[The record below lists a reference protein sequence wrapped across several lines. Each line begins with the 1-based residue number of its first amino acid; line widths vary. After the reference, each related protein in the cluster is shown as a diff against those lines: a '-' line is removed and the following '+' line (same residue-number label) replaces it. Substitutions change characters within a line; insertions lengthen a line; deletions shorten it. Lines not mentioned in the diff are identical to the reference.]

1 MTKFNKIPYQ
11 VRMIIFVAVIITI
24 FFGVGVIAGNISK
37 ISNVKIAF
45 SNNHEINIL
54 TTKTTVEEI
63 LKENHIELL
72 EDEIV
77 VPSLDSEVS
86 GDTTITIAKQANI
99 SEIAMLASK
108 GANIT
113 IEELEAAYTPIV
125 EKIIVED
132 IEIPFETV
140 TKDISNGDSNTV
152 EAVVQQGK
160 NGLKRVKYSVKY
172 KNDVEIERI
181 ELSSEIVKQPT
192 NKVVQIRVKQT
203 VTSRGTESRANIP
216 TGGFASLVEGMTPQV
231 VTLNASSY
239 CPCMQCCGKTNA
251 VTASGKIAT
260 PWYTVAAGRGY
271 PFGTVIY
278 IPALSDKPNGGWF
291 VVQDRGGAISNSKLD
306 IFVSSHSEALQF
318 GRRNLQCYIY
328 VFN

>member
-1 MTKFNKIPYQ
+1 MAKLNKIPYQ
-11 VRMIIFVAVIITI
+11 VRMIIFVAVIITM
-24 FFGVGVIAGNISK
+24 FFGVGVIAGNLSK

-45 SNNHEINIL
+45 SNNHEINVL

-77 VPSLDSEVS
+77 VPSLDSEIT
-86 GDTTITIAKQANI
+86 GDATITIAKESNI
-99 SEIAMLASK
+99 STIAMLASK

-113 IEELEAAYTPIV
+113 IEELEEAYTPIV
-125 EKIIVED
+125 EKIIIED
-132 IEIPFETV
+132 VEIPFETV
-140 TKDISNGDSNTV
+140 TKDISNGDSDTI

-160 NGLKRVKYSVKY
+160 NGLKRVKYSVKF
-172 KNDVEIERI
+172 KNDIEIERTEI
-181 ELSSEIVKQPT
+181 SSEIVKEPQ
-192 NKVVQIRVKQT
+192 NKVVQIRVKPT
-203 VTSRGTESRANIP
+203 VTSRGTVGRADIP
-216 TGGFASLVEGMTPQV
+216 AGGLASLVEGITPQV

-260 PWYTVAAGRGY
+260 PWYTVAAGKGY

-278 IPALSDKPNGGWF
+278 IPALSNKPNGGWF

-306 IFVSSHSEALQF
+306 IFVSTHSEALNF
-318 GRRNLQCYIY
+318 GRRNLECYIY
-328 VFN
+328 VF